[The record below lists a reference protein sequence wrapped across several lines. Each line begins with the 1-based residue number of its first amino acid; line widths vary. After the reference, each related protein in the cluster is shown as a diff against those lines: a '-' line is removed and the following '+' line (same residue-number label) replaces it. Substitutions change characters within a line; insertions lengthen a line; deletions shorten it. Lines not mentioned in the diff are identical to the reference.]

1 MGGDALPWSVAAQVN
16 EREMRMRCLELGDSI
31 LRERNEWRRRD
42 AAAGHSWPLIIDPTH
57 QQIADDLMA
66 YVLTG
71 EHREF
76 FREHGAPPLA
86 PHDGVR

>member
-31 LRERNEWRRRD
+31 LRTRDERRRKD
-42 AAAGHSWPLIIDPTH
+42 NSEGRSWPLRIDPTH
-57 QQIADDLMA
+57 QQLADDLMA

-76 FREHGAPPLA
+76 FRE
-86 PHDGVR
+86 RS